1 MEYKAEFFALKV
13 AVNQR
18 KKGTIIINPPLQK
31 EGFNIVVSSIKES
44 INTFHN
50 PQLPSY

>member
-18 KKGTIIINPPLQK
+18 KKGTIIYKSTTPKRRLQ
-31 EGFNIVVSSIKES
+31 
-44 INTFHN
+44 
-50 PQLPSY
+50 